1 MIKEFIKK
9 KFDEWERID
18 KDNANFKKELNEAEK
33 KAFRESLLDEKIKT
47 AKIKAK
53 ILAGRDLKDFD
64 KKAVK
69 KKTIFD
75 KSLNMDDIEKYII
88 GGDIK

>member
-1 MIKEFIKK
+1 MIKEYIKK
-9 KFDEWERID
+9 KYEEWDKTD
-18 KDNANFKKELNEAEK
+18 KDNVNFKKELNEAEK
-33 KAFRESLLDEKIKT
+33 KAFRETLKDERIKT
-47 AKIKAK
+47 ARIKAK

-75 KSLNMDDIEKYII
+75 KSLNMNDVEKYII